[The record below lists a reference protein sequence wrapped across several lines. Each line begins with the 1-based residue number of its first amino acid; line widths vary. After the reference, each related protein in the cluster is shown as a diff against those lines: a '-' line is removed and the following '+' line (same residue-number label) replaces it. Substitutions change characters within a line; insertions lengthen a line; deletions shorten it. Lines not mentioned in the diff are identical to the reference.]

1 MVSNPILVDEK
12 GKRIYT
18 SLETD
23 NHPSQII
30 FESKFLNN
38 EEIKP
43 VETLRQIKTEDEPE
57 FLKPNKPCPF
67 FISMI
72 DGFRIHNRIIDHLND
87 QFENDKYES
96 LKKSS
101 NVLKHVVLSE
111 KSPHYGGW
119 FPSFWQNQFY

>member
-43 VETLRQIKTEDEPE
+43 VETLRQIKTEDDPVG
-57 FLKPNKPCPF
+57 LKANRPCPF

-96 LKKSS
+96 LKRSS
-101 NVLKHVVLSE
+101 NVLKHVSWSE
-111 KSPHYGGW
+111 KSAHHGRW
-119 FPSFWQNQFY
+119 LSSLRQD